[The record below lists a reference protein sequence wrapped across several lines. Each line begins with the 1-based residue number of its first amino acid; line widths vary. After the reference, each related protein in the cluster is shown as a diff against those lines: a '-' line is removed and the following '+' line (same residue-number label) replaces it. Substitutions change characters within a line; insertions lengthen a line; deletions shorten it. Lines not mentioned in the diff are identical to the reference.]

1 MALKNQLQADLMES
15 MKAHDE
21 VKTSVLR
28 MVKAAIM
35 KFEVSGDRKEA
46 TDADILNIINKEIKS
61 RKDSVEQF
69 TGGNRMD
76 LADKEAAEIKVLEAY
91 MPPQMSEDEVKQV
104 VLEVMN
110 ETGATSKADI
120 GKVMGPVMAKVK
132 GLADGG
138 MVNKIVGSLL
148 K

>member
-1 MALKNQLQADLMES
+1 MALKNQLQSDLIEA

-28 MVKAAIM
+28 MVKAAIL
-35 KFEVSGDRKEA
+35 KYEVSGDRKEA

-76 LADKEAAEIKVLEAY
+76 LADKENAEIKVLEAY
-91 MPPQMSEDEVKQV
+91 MPPQMSEDEVKQI

-110 ETGATSKADI
+110 STGATSKADI

>member
-1 MALKNQLQADLMES
+1 MALKNQLQADLIEA
-15 MKAHDE
+15 MKAKDE

-28 MVKAAIM
+28 MVKAAIL
-35 KFEVSGDRKEA
+35 KYEVSGDRKEA

-76 LADKEAAEIKVLEAY
+76 LADKENAEIKVLEAY

-104 VLEVMN
+104 VLDVMN
-110 ETGATSKADI
+110 STGATSKADI

>member
-1 MALKNQLQADLMES
+1 
-15 MKAHDE
+15 
-21 VKTSVLR
+21 
-28 MVKAAIM
+28 
-35 KFEVSGDRKEA
+35 
-46 TDADILNIINKEIKS
+46 
-61 RKDSVEQF
+61 
-69 TGGNRMD
+69 
-76 LADKEAAEIKVLEAY
+76 
-91 MPPQMSEDEVKQV
+91 PQMSEDEVKQV

>member
-1 MALKNQLQADLMES
+1 MALKNQLQADLMAA

-46 TDADILNIINKEIKS
+46 TDADILSIVNKEIKS

>member
-1 MALKNQLQADLMES
+1 MALKNQLQADLIEA
-15 MKAHDE
+15 MKAKDE

-28 MVKAAIM
+28 MVKAAIL
-35 KFEVSGDRKEA
+35 KYEVSGDRKEA

-76 LADKEAAEIKVLEAY
+76 LADKENAEIKVLEAY

-110 ETGATSKADI
+110 STGATSKADI

>member
-1 MALKNQLQADLMES
+1 MALKNQLQADLIAA
-15 MKAHDE
+15 MKAKDE
-21 VKTSVLR
+21 VKTGVLR

-46 TDADILNIINKEIKS
+46 TDADILSIVNKEIKS

-91 MPPQMSEDEVKQV
+91 MPPQMSEDEVKQI

-110 ETGATSKADI
+110 ETGATSKADL

>member
-15 MKAHDE
+15 MKAKDE

-35 KFEVSGDRKEA
+35 KFEVSGERKEA
-46 TDADILNIINKEIKS
+46 TDADIFSIINKEIKS

-91 MPPQMSEDEVKQV
+91 MPPQMSEDEVKQI

-110 ETGATSKADI
+110 ETGATSKADL

>member
-15 MKAHDE
+15 MKAKDE
-21 VKTSVLR
+21 VRTSVLR

>member
-1 MALKNQLQADLMES
+1 MALKNEIQSELVSA
-15 MKAHDE
+15 MKAKDE

-28 MVKAAIM
+28 MLKAAIL

-46 TDADILNIINKEIKS
+46 TDADILALINKEIKS

-69 TGGNRMD
+69 TTGNRMD
-76 LADKEAAEIKVLEAY
+76 LAEKEQAEIKVLEGY
-91 MPPQMSEDEVKQV
+91 MPPQMSEDDVKQI
-104 VLEVMN
+104 VLDVMN

-138 MVNKIVGSLL
+138 MVNKIVSSLL

>member
-1 MALKNQLQADLMES
+1 MALKNQLQADLIAA
-15 MKAHDE
+15 MKAKDE
-21 VKTSVLR
+21 VKTGVLR

-46 TDADILNIINKEIKS
+46 TDADILSIVNKEIKS

-76 LADKEAAEIKVLEAY
+76 LADKEAAEIRVLEAY
-91 MPPQMSEDEVKQV
+91 MPPQMSEDEVKQI

-110 ETGATSKADI
+110 ETGATSKADL

>member
-1 MALKNQLQADLMES
+1 MALKNQLQADLIAA
-15 MKAHDE
+15 MKAKDE
-21 VKTSVLR
+21 VKTGVLR
-28 MVKAAIM
+28 MVKAAIL
-35 KFEVSGDRKEA
+35 KYEVSGDRKEA

-76 LADKEAAEIKVLEAY
+76 LADKENAEIKVLEAY

-110 ETGATSKADI
+110 STGATSKADI